1 MKFSQKILLG
11 ISALCL
17 AVFGLI
23 ALFCPLGM
31 MQWIGFSANQ
41 DTAVIEFMSFY
52 GGLELGLSVLFLLPH
67 TFFGVKEKLL
77 CVLFIF
83 GSVGLTRLFAMLP
96 DQIDSIFCAIA
107 AFELGLAT
115 TAVVLLQNLVNSK
128 RDHTTSAN

>member
-1 MKFSQKILLG
+1 MKISQKILLG

-31 MQWIGFSANQ
+31 MEWIGFSANQ

-67 TFFGVKEKLL
+67 TFFGVKEKLF

-96 DQIDSIFCAIA
+96 DQIDSIYCAIA
-107 AFELGLAT
+107 AFEIGLAT
-115 TAVVLLQNLVNSK
+115 TAVILLLNLGTEKRHQETNS
-128 RDHTTSAN
+128 N